1 MTSRDFCLSWTD
13 EVSLIHA
20 VIAQVIA
27 HPELAGVSNSGAGLS
42 NGFFFFSAEFPFQL
56 DHHLILLLVVQLYI
70 NFILKLSHGRGVLS
84 TEDRYLNFS
93 KYQMSAVENSFKDF
107 FLLNVALN
115 F

>member
-1 MTSRDFCLSWTD
+1 MLWYPRLLHILDLLVLGT
-13 EVSLIHA
+13 
-20 VIAQVIA
+20 
-27 HPELAGVSNSGAGLS
+27 PELLS
-42 NGFFFFSAEFPFQL
+42 QMAFFFFSAEFPFQL
-56 DHHLILLLVVQLYI
+56 DHHLILLLVVQLYM
-70 NFILKLSHGRGVLS
+70 NFILKLSRGRGVLS